1 MALRAR
7 AVVIM
12 CINIRAARTRDVR
25 IEVVRAN
32 EVEIRNVKM

>member
-12 CINIRAARTRDVR
+12 CINIRAARTRDVMLK
-25 IEVVRAN
+25 VATVS